1 MSIGSILLGL
11 SLLILVGL
19 ILAQPFLAPKE
30 REPRPRSRK
39 QLLLVQKEA
48 LLEEI
53 RALDFEYDTGKL
65 PEDAY
70 QAQRADLM
78 ALTTETLKALD
89 DLGTEA
95 PADDVVAARA
105 VAQIE
110 AAINRVRVQRESPEQ
125 AVAATVAATV
135 AKTAVSTNGKV
146 QFCTQCGAKVD
157 ASDKFCAACGN
168 KIAVPA

>member
-1 MSIGSILLGL
+1 
-11 SLLILVGL
+11 
-19 ILAQPFLAPKE
+19 
-30 REPRPRSRK
+30 
-39 QLLLVQKEA
+39 
-48 LLEEI
+48 
-53 RALDFEYDTGKL
+53 
-65 PEDAY
+65 
-70 QAQRADLM
+70 M

-89 DLGTEA
+89 ELGTKA

>member
-19 ILAQPFLAPKE
+19 VLAQPFLAPRE

-39 QLLLVQKEA
+39 QLLLAQKEA

-78 ALTTETLKALD
+78 VLTTKTLKALD

-125 AVAATVAATV
+125 AVAATVAASV
-135 AKTAVSTNGKV
+135 APTAVPTNGNV

-168 KIAVPA
+168 KIAIPA

>member
-19 ILAQPFLAPKE
+19 VLAQPFLVPRE

-39 QLLLVQKEA
+39 QLLLAQKEA

-78 ALTTETLKALD
+78 VLTTQTLKALD

-95 PADDVVAARA
+95 PADDVA
-105 VAQIE
+105 AQIE

-125 AVAATVAATV
+125 AVAATVTATM
-135 AKTAVSTNGKV
+135 APTAVSTNGKV

-168 KIAVPA
+168 KIAIPA

>member
-19 ILAQPFLAPKE
+19 VLAQPFLAPRE

-39 QLLLVQKEA
+39 QLLLAQKEA

-70 QAQRADLM
+70 QAQRDELM
-78 ALTTETLKALD
+78 VLTTEMMMEMGL
-89 DLGTEA
+89 
-95 PADDVVAARA
+95 V
-105 VAQIE
+105 
-110 AAINRVRVQRESPEQ
+110 
-125 AVAATVAATV
+125 
-135 AKTAVSTNGKV
+135 
-146 QFCTQCGAKVD
+146 
-157 ASDKFCAACGN
+157 
-168 KIAVPA
+168 